1 MANRGDDMIS
11 DQELSRLL
19 ASLKEEVAAPPDFR
33 AKILARLQPLAPEA
47 APGPK
52 RLVFEFFTRRP
63 LLVGSIASA
72 LMALGAW
79 QAYVSL
85 SKNPSAQA
93 SQEKPAQELASSA
106 APLQAPQKIRDIP
119 QAKPQIAQHGPAAP
133 VAVLAEEKIAAPSSP
148 AASSKEAAPVLA
160 AGATSVQAPKTAP
173 ALAAAPKAQLPD
185 AAASSQLPFGSNGVA
200 ASAAGVVGAAAETPI
215 VVLLKPSATPLI
227 NPLRG
232 NSEVR
237 RNKFLAS
244 QGEYASILFDLKTA
258 GEVRV
263 EIFDRLGRR
272 VVVLQDSTLGPG
284 LHEVRWSGHDEGGQL
299 CPTGIYLARI
309 KTAQFDER
317 HKIVFV
323 R

>member
-33 AKILARLQPLAPEA
+33 AKILARLQPLASEA
-47 APGPK
+47 AAKP
-52 RLVFEFFTRRP
+52 RRRVFEFFTRRP

-93 SQEKPAQELASSA
+93 PQAQPAPELASSSSSV
-106 APLQAPQKIRDIP
+106 QAPQKIRDIP
-119 QAKPQIAQHGPAAP
+119 QAKPQIARSRPVAP
-133 VAVLAEEKIAAPSSP
+133 VAVLAEEKIVAPSAPAKEADAKVAVAVP
-148 AASSKEAAPVLA
+148 AA
-160 AGATSVQAPKTAP
+160 QAPKTVP
-173 ALAAAPKAQLPD
+173 ALAAAPKAQVPD
-185 AAASSQLPFGSNGVA
+185 AAASSQLPFGSNGMA
-200 ASAAGVVGAAAETPI
+200 ASSAGALGAAAATPI

-237 RNKFLAS
+237 RNKFRAS

-284 LHEVRWSGHDEGGQL
+284 LHEVRWSGHDESGQL